1 MEKRGREGDRD
12 LLKEMF
18 ENFSNLEN
26 ETDIQVQEAQ
36 SPPQNEPTEIYTKT
50 CI

>member
-1 MEKRGREGDRD
+1 MEKRGTEEDRD

-26 ETDIQVQEAQ
+26 ETDI
-36 SPPQNEPTEIYTKT
+36 
-50 CI
+50 